1 LAVDRTLQMTPQ
13 RWYQPA
19 PCPSSSPPQVNG
31 LEPRWHPARTRTQ
44 GIGRRIGAP
53 WKWRRKEAPCLPWHK
68 APLCGILSFA
78 DGPHQRVSQATWST
92 GVRWMAAG
100 EKPGVSPGFLLE
112 ESPDSAARW
121 LPVPV
126 AGGRKLAPAAR
137 RGGAIRR
144 MRTGPSPVP

>member
-1 LAVDRTLQMTPQ
+1 
-13 RWYQPA
+13 
-19 PCPSSSPPQVNG
+19 
-31 LEPRWHPARTRTQ
+31 
-44 GIGRRIGAP
+44 
-53 WKWRRKEAPCLPWHK
+53 
-68 APLCGILSFA
+68 
-78 DGPHQRVSQATWST
+78 
-92 GVRWMAAG
+92 MAAG

-144 MRTGPSPVP
+144 MRTGPSPVPSSYKRAIETSPAGNGGSGTW